1 MASQKSSEA
10 YDFALFE
17 PKRQQEAPQKKS
29 NIIELPKEQLEKNRR
44 TRINPLKAISIFL
57 AFTVMLGIVGT
68 IVYGQVQL
76 TELTEQLNSASK
88 TLDESKSVY
97 TQYKM
102 KSDSQ
107 FSLQAVES
115 YATDKLGMKKV
126 EQSQVEPIE
135 LSSGDKTQV
144 VQKDQNSNW
153 LSSLWNAIVQLLS

>member
-44 TRINPLKAISIFL
+44 TRINPLKAVSGLL
-57 AFTVMLGIVGT
+57 ALVVMLGVVGT

-88 TLDESKSVY
+88 TLDESESVY

-144 VQKDQNSNW
+144 VQKDQEPNW